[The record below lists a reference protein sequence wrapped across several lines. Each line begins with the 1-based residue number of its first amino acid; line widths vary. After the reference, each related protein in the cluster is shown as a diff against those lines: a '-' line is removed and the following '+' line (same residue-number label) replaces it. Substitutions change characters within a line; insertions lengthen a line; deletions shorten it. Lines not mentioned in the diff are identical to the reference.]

1 MRFVDVGM
9 IFILTLYTK
18 NLINC
23 FNFKKCRDD
32 ACLKS
37 FSLCLKW
44 FYRVPQ
50 MNDLQTIRRS
60 FISVRLC
67 EFDKRDKNRQLTY
80 FIKSYCTLYLFIF
93 CC

>member
-9 IFILTLYTK
+9 IFILTLYTN

-37 FSLCLKW
+37 LSLKVFEVIWC
-44 FYRVPQ
+44 P
-50 MNDLQTIRRS
+50 
-60 FISVRLC
+60 
-67 EFDKRDKNRQLTY
+67 
-80 FIKSYCTLYLFIF
+80 LFEMVLPSSSNE
-93 CC
+93 

>member
-9 IFILTLYTK
+9 IFIMTLYTK

-37 FSLCLKW
+37 FSLKVFGVIWNGFTEFLK
-44 FYRVPQ
+44 
-50 MNDLQTIRRS
+50 
-60 FISVRLC
+60 
-67 EFDKRDKNRQLTY
+67 
-80 FIKSYCTLYLFIF
+80 
-93 CC
+93 

>member
-18 NLINC
+18 NLKNC

-37 FSLCLKW
+37 LSLKVFEVIWC
-44 FYRVPQ
+44 P
-50 MNDLQTIRRS
+50 
-60 FISVRLC
+60 
-67 EFDKRDKNRQLTY
+67 
-80 FIKSYCTLYLFIF
+80 LFEMVLPSSSNE
-93 CC
+93 